1 MTNTLE
7 KNKLKL
13 LIEIYYTFL
22 KLGTFGF
29 GGGYSLIPL
38 IEREIVENKKWI
50 DKEHLIDT
58 FAVAEC
64 LPGAIALNAS
74 GFVGYSIAKV
84 PGAIAAMLGNI
95 TSPIA
100 IVLTL
105 SIMFAKFSS
114 YPVVQSAFNGI
125 RPAIIGLIAYSGYK
139 IGKTSL
145 KDATCFV
152 IAICAFVG
160 VLFLHLHPIL
170 LILSGAAA
178 GIILSNLKERMNSRK
193 AIEAAENK
201 EVM

>member
-1 MTNTLE
+1 MTNE
-7 KNKLKL
+7 PKKNKLKFL
-13 LIEIYYTFL
+13 LEIYYTFL

-50 DKEHLIDT
+50 DKERLIDT

-84 PGAIAAMLGNI
+84 PGALAAMFGNL
-95 TSPIA
+95 TSPVI

-105 SIMFAKFSS
+105 SIAFQKFSS
-114 YPVVQSAFNGI
+114 YPVVKQAFNGI
-125 RPAIIGLIAYSGYK
+125 RPAIIGLIAYSAYK

-145 KDATCFV
+145 KDA
-152 IAICAFVG
+152 ICVFISIFAFVG

-170 LILSGAAA
+170 LILLGAVA
-178 GIILSNLKERMNSRK
+178 GISLTYMKEKMALGKKTVSEKRGM
-193 AIEAAENK
+193 
-201 EVM
+201 